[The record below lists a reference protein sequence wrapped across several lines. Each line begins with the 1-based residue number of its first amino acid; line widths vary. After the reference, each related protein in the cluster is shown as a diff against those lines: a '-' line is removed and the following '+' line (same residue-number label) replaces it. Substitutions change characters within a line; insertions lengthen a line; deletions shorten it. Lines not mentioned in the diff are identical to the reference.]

1 MTPEKSGSG
10 SPQPQDPDSAKEK
23 PGPKKVEETE
33 EQPESADSKP
43 DKDSPRRRRRR
54 RIVLVVLAILFVA
67 GAIFGIKTILFYRHH
82 AETDDAQIEAHI
94 DPVLPKV
101 SGYVTEIL
109 VDDNQRVEA
118 GQPLLSIDTRDL
130 QSRVDTAEAAAA
142 SAEAKVSVAQAN
154 VASARVQSANAAADV
169 SRYAALR
176 AKEEVSQQQFDTSK
190 TAAGALAAGVSAA
203 QRAVSAAQAEAAQK
217 RADLEYA
224 RLQLSYAKV
233 VAPGSGVVSRK
244 SVEVGQYVQAGQPL
258 LAIVEDG
265 ATWVV
270 ANFKETQVRK
280 MRVGQPVEIEV
291 DAYPK
296 VVFHGKVDSFAAAT
310 GARFALLPPD
320 NATGNFTKVVQRIP
334 VKIVFTDPPDPA
346 RPLRA
351 GMNVT
356 AIVRVS

>member
-1 MTPEKSGSG
+1 MTADQSSGSG
-10 SPQPQDPDSAKEK
+10 SRKAQDPDSHKEK
-23 PGPKKVEETE
+23 PGLKKVEESETS
-33 EQPESADSKP
+33 QQESAES
-43 DKDSPRRRRRR
+43 KDSPSRKKRR

-67 GAIFGIKTILFYRHH
+67 GAIFGIKMLIFYRHH

-109 VDDNQRVEA
+109 VDDNQRVAA

-130 QSRVDTAEAAAA
+130 QARVDTAQAAVA
-142 SAEAKVSVAQAN
+142 SAEAKVAVAEAN
-154 VASARVQSANAAADV
+154 VASARVQSANAAADF

-176 AKEEVSQQQFDTSK
+176 AKEEVSQQQFDASK
-190 TAAGALAAGVSAA
+190 TAAGSLAAGVSAT
-203 QRAVSAAQAEAAQK
+203 QRSVSAAQAEVAQK
-217 RADLEYA
+217 KADLEYA
-224 RLQLSYAKV
+224 RIQRSYADV
-233 VAPGSGVVSRK
+233 VAPAAGVVSRK

-258 LAIVEDG
+258 LAIVQDG

-280 MRVGQPVEIEV
+280 MRVGQTVEIEV

-296 VVFHGKVDSFAAAT
+296 IVFHGKVDSFAAAT

-334 VKIVFTDPPDPA
+334 VKIVFTDPPDAA

>member
-1 MTPEKSGSG
+1 MTADKSSGPG
-10 SPQPQDPDSAKEK
+10 SPQPQDAPAEK
-23 PGPKKVEETE
+23 PRPKKVEENETS
-33 EQPESADSKP
+33 PEPAEA
-43 DKDSPRRRRRR
+43 KDAPGRKRRR
-54 RIVLVVLAILFVA
+54 RIVFVILAILFVA
-67 GAIFGIKTILFYRHH
+67 GAIFGIKMLIFYKHH

-118 GQPLLSIDTRDL
+118 GQPLLAIDTRDL
-130 QSRVDTAEAAAA
+130 QAKVDTAQAAVA
-142 SAEAKVSVAQAN
+142 SADAKIAVARAN

-176 AKEEVSQQQFDTSK
+176 AKEEVSQQQFDASK
-190 TAAGALAAGVSAA
+190 TAAGSLEAGVAA
-203 QRAVSAAQAEAAQK
+203 TQRSVSAAQAEAAQK

-224 RLQLSYAKV
+224 LLQLSYARV
-233 VAPGSGVVSRK
+233 VAPASGVVSRK
-244 SVEVGQYVQAGQPL
+244 SVEVGQFVQAGQPL
-258 LAIVEDG
+258 LAIVQDG
-265 ATWVV
+265 ETWVV

-334 VKIVFTDPPDPA
+334 VKIVFTDPPDAA

>member
-1 MTPEKSGSG
+1 MTADKSSGSG
-10 SPQPQDPDSAKEK
+10 SQPAEK
-23 PGPKKVEETE
+23 PGPKKVDEPQE
-33 EQPESADSKP
+33 PNESTQEKES
-43 DKDSPRRRRRR
+43 KDSPSRKRRR
-54 RIVLVVLAILFVA
+54 RIVLVILALLFVV
-67 GAIFGIKTILFYRHH
+67 GAIFGIKMLIFYRHH

-101 SGYVTEIL
+101 SGYVTEIF

-130 QSRVDTAEAAAA
+130 QARVDTAQAAVA
-142 SAEAKVSVAQAN
+142 SAEAKIAVARAN
-154 VASARVQSANAAADV
+154 VASARVQSANATADL

-176 AKEEVSQQQFDTSK
+176 SKEEVSQQQFDASK
-190 TAAGALAAGVSAA
+190 TAAGSLAAGVSATE
-203 QRAVSAAQAEAAQK
+203 RSVSAAQAEAAQK

-233 VAPGSGVVSRK
+233 VAPASGVVSRK

-258 LAIVEDG
+258 LAIVQDG
-265 ATWVV
+265 ETWVV

-280 MRVGQPVEIEV
+280 MRVGQTVEIEV